1 MTRDLLYLL
10 QAEKKEAYWNMKSL
24 RFSTVLVDEY
34 GKTFCISYVENIL
47 LDQYGKD
54 LCYLLQPPF

>member
-1 MTRDLLYLL
+1 M
-10 QAEKKEAYWNMKSL
+10 
-24 RFSTVLVDEY
+24 VLVDEY